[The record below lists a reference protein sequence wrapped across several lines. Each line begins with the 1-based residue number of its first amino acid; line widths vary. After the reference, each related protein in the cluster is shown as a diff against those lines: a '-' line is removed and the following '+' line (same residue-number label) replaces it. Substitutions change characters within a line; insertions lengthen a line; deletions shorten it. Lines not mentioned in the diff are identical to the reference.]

1 MAWRRV
7 SHGDT
12 VYDVMAAAERA
23 GPSAAWRLVLAF
35 RASGRRA
42 VWAQYPLIASSRSSL
57 FAQADRLT
65 DEKLSAV
72 LADHLS

>member
-7 SHGDT
+7 SHGNT
-12 VYDVMAAAERA
+12 VYDVMAAAERT

-35 RASGRRA
+35 RTSGRRA
-42 VWAQYPLIASSRSSL
+42 VWAPYPLISSSRSSL
-57 FAQADRLT
+57 FAQADQLS
-65 DEKLSAV
+65 DEKISAV